1 MPTKLD
7 LYEGV
12 IAASSPCAI
21 VAVPAGSRFAP
32 AGAEDHDVTGS
43 AMTYRFDDK
52 HVLITG
58 AGRGLGAHLARHLA
72 SLGATV
78 AVVDIDGGNAR
89 ATASEVER
97 AGGKAFAYEGDV
109 GVRDTYLDIAAR
121 FARANGRIDAIV
133 NNAMILHYCPVEQV
147 EPARLGAML
156 DVGIKALFW
165 SAQALLTHY
174 DPERGAS
181 MINLASPVASRGF
194 PNTSAYS
201 AVKGAVVAFT
211 RVMAAELGPR
221 KIRVNAVSPA
231 SVPTP
236 GAMGLNSP
244 EEYAKRAARI
254 PLRRNG
260 TEDDNSKAI
269 AFLLSDDASFVHG
282 EVFNVD
288 GGVSATA

>member
-1 MPTKLD
+1 MS
-7 LYEGV
+7 YN
-12 IAASSPCAI
+12 
-21 VAVPAGSRFAP
+21 
-32 AGAEDHDVTGS
+32 
-43 AMTYRFDDK
+43 FDDK

-72 SLGATV
+72 MLGATV
-78 AVVDIDGGNAR
+78 GVVDIDGGNAR
-89 ATASEVER
+89 AVAGDIAN
-97 AGGKAFAYEGDV
+97 AGGKTFAYEGDV
-109 GVRDTYLDIAAR
+109 GDRGTFLRTAAE
-121 FARANGRIDAIV
+121 FAKVGGRIDAIV

-147 EPARLGAML
+147 EPERLGAML

-165 SAQALLTHY
+165 SAQALLAHY

-181 MINLASPVASRGF
+181 LINLASPVASRGF

-231 SVPTP
+231 SIPTP
-236 GAMGLNSP
+236 GGMGLNSP
-244 EEYAKRAARI
+244 EEYEKRAQRI

-260 TEDDNSKAI
+260 TEEDNSKAI

-282 EVFNVD
+282 EIFNVD
-288 GGVSATA
+288 GGVSAAG